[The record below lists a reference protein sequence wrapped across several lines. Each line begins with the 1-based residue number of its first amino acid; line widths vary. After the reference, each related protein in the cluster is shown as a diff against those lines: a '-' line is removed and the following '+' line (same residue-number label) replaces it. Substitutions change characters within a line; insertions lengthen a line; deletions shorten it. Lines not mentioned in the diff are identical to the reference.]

1 MMVWVRVRILVRL
14 MVTSR
19 ISVTVTVR
27 FSKVL
32 ELGHVF
38 FSGLGLVRVMGVGFG
53 VGKRLC

>member
-38 FSGLGLVRVMGVGFG
+38 FPDWG
-53 VGKRLC
+53 